1 MEDISLTSRLADRFR
16 WPIALIGGVSA
27 MLAVADLASWIP
39 QELTAYA
46 AAAVGVPAAALFCCA
61 AFDMKLQRAVSAL
74 NFERRAEA
82 RQQGLFVR
90 LTGIGLPS
98 GDGVLAAVAIV
109 LLIVTLI
116 AANFYHRAPATGLG
130 FAGFFLVVIV
140 RIALMAR
147 GQRTDRFMPP
157 FS

>member
-1 MEDISLTSRLADRFR
+1 MEDIALTSRLADRFR
-16 WPIALIGGVSA
+16 LPIALIGGVSA
-27 MLAVADLASWIP
+27 MLAVADLASWVP

-46 AAAVGVPAAALFCCA
+46 VAAVGVPAAALFCCA
-61 AFDMKLQRAVSAL
+61 VFDMKLQRAVSAL
-74 NFERRAEA
+74 NFERRAEV
-82 RQQGLFVR
+82 RQRGLFIK

-116 AANFYHRAPATGLG
+116 AAIFFHRAPATGLG
-130 FAGFFLVVIV
+130 FAGFFLVTVA

-147 GQRTDRFMPP
+147 LQPTDRFIPP